1 MKESKIQRTVWD
13 RRTPILESGI
23 SILLWIFRCL
33 DTDIQTAHTTRT
45 GAGTPSRIRSTFGP
59 RPRGLSGEQK
69 PNARISVSR
78 SCDQQ
83 EARELRAAALGI
95 HTPSQGQHR
104 TLGRCRSMH
113 AVLSMVHAP
122 SALLSRAFGFW
133 ISDGHASVDCHPQ
146 DFEFSVPR
154 NPWSP
159 QRNPWSPWSAIQR
172 LQPPHKLTFPQILDA
187 F

>member
-1 MKESKIQRTVWD
+1 M
-13 RRTPILESGI
+13 ESGI
-23 SILLWIFRCL
+23 STLLWIFRCL

-133 ISDGHASVDCHPQ
+133 ISDGHASVDCHRQ